1 MHRQFRFIDL
11 TLSRSPSYPH
21 ILQLL
26 KAGGNLLDLGCC
38 FGQDLKKLIHDGAP
52 ASSLFV
58 ADLRSEFIELGYELF
73 LDKHKIGVQFLIADI
88 FDPFSSLKQLD
99 DQLYVVYIGLFLHIF
114 D

>member
-1 MHRQFRFIDL
+1 
-11 TLSRSPSYPH
+11 
-21 ILQLL
+21 LL